1 MLNKLEVNMLKKLFL
16 FALLV
21 LVSTIPLMAGGQA
34 EENSDEPIVF
44 RMAHEDIADTVPD
57 NYCKEFGRR
66 LEERTGGRVKAE
78 VYPVGQLGV
87 GVELVE
93 QLLTG
98 GIDMVVMNPGNT
110 GTLVPEAQ
118 LLLLHFLL
126 PANMEKSFDFMENS
140 VALNKNLNELYLD
153 KNMYVIDWWA
163 QGMMQWTA
171 NKKILTPAD
180 FEGQKIRTMQAPL
193 ILENYKAYGANPTP
207 IPYTEVYS
215 ALQLNMADG
224 HENPIGPIEEMK
236 FYEVQDYIIKSNH
249 FPYML
254 STILNNDIYQSLP
267 DDIQVAIKEVS
278 QEMHSVAFDLQQAN
292 NKRAE
297 DKIKDDI
304 EIVELTGD
312 QLAAFREAALPV
324 RDYYINSVGP
334 KGKEI
339 MELLVEELQDYR

>member
-1 MLNKLEVNMLKKLFL
+1 MVKKLFL
-16 FALLV
+16 LTLLI
-21 LVSTIPLMAGGQA
+21 LVSAFPLMAGGQSEQSGSA
-34 EENSDEPIVF
+34 GDQEQTEAPIVF

-66 LEERTGGRVKAE
+66 LEERTNGRVKVE

-98 GIDMVVMNPGNT
+98 GIDMVIMNPGNT

-118 LLLLHFLL
+118 LFLLHFLL
-126 PANMEKSFDFMENS
+126 PANIEKSFEFMENS
-140 VALNKNLNELYLD
+140 KALNENLNELYLA

-163 QGMMQWTA
+163 QGMMQWTT
-171 NKKILTPAD
+171 NKKVTSPAD
-180 FEGQKIRTMQAPL
+180 FEGMKIRTMQAPL

-207 IPYTEVYS
+207 VPYTEVYS
-215 ALQLNMADG
+215 AMQLNMVDG

-236 FYEVQDYIIKSNH
+236 FYEVQDYIIRSNH

-254 STILNNDIYQSLP
+254 ATILNNNIYQSLP
-267 DDIQVAIKEVS
+267 ADIQTAIEDIAG
-278 QEMHSVAFDLQQAN
+278 EMHSVAYDLQLAN

-304 EIVELTGD
+304 EIVDLT
-312 QLAAFREAALPV
+312 QAQIEEFRQAAVPV
-324 RDYYINSVGP
+324 RDYYVNSVGP

-339 MELLVEELQDYR
+339 MDLLVEEMQGYR